1 MKLAVAT
8 SIAAA
13 VLAVVGLT
21 FVVGASGAV
30 QQFAPATI
38 GVVDLQ
44 DVADRSEIGK
54 QTQTRV
60 REFFQSKQAEFT
72 ERESMLQTEA
82 AGLENQKAV
91 MSAEA
96 YAQRKNVL
104 EQQMLALSQD
114 RDQAEAELNQLR
126 QDELDKFA
134 SAVGPVIETVGKELG
149 LTVVLDRRNGVYYF
163 DPVCDITDLIVDR
176 INQPSGGN

>member
-8 SIAAA
+8 SVAAA
-13 VLAVVGLT
+13 ALAVVGLT
-21 FVVGASGAV
+21 VVVGASGAV

-54 QTQTRV
+54 QTQMAV
-60 REFFQSKQAEFT
+60 REFFQNKQAEFT
-72 ERESMLQTEA
+72 EREA
-82 AGLENQKAV
+82 ALEREVAELENQQAV
-91 MSAEA
+91 LSADA
-96 YAQRKNVL
+96 YATRKNDM
-104 EQQMLALSQD
+104 EQRLLALRQD
-114 RDQAEAELNQLR
+114 RENAEIELNQLR

-134 SAVGPVIETVGKELG
+134 NAVGPVIEEVGKELG
-149 LTVVLDRRNGVYYF
+149 LTVILDRRNGVYYF
-163 DPVCDITDLIVDR
+163 DQACDITELIVER